1 MAVSLPLI
9 QLVPYKVP
17 LCLPNQ
23 LPVKHLDADDDIV
36 VDGGNDD
43 SNSQYMSVDFVGPA
57 TAPAPS
63 RDDDADDN

>member
-1 MAVSLPLI
+1 MAVSIPLI

-23 LPVKHLDADDDIV
+23 LPVKHRDDDDDIV
-36 VDGGNDD
+36 LDGDNDD

-57 TAPAPS
+57 PSTSPS